1 MKKNFY
7 YLSLLLGLVFG
18 MTMFTACG
26 GDDDDS
32 SVMSPFGG
40 KIEGPIEGTWY
51 LKSEKWIHYIK
62 GGEIYE
68 QGENDGVLRTY
79 DDYYP
84 NQTLTIS
91 KSGDKYTMLYE
102 KIYKADIPNEE
113 PQHHV
118 LPLNQVGEYDF
129 MASMQYDGQRI
140 VIISSTSNS
149 LTVGWY
155 EDYDKSVE
163 GKSREYGILTFMK

>member
-129 MASMQYDGQRI
+129 MASI
-140 VIISSTSNS
+140 C
-149 LTVGWY
+149 
-155 EDYDKSVE
+155 KSFYINYLHF
-163 GKSREYGILTFMK
+163 KR